1 MPSWLPTSWTT
12 FARAGSIDERAQRPM
27 SEISKT
33 QRLPMRPR
41 SRERVLIVGDGP
53 VARALAAAL
62 QDADAAPLRWW
73 RRGGQP
79 LPQAD
84 VVVLAVRDE
93 AIGEVAAQIMARVD
107 DDVTPP
113 ILLHCAGALPA
124 EEAFA
129 KLPRRP
135 LGVGLLH
142 PLRAL
147 AGAASDAHLAG
158 VVFAVEGDGPG
169 REAALRLCERVGGTP
184 LVLEAEQLG
193 RYHAAAALVSNHAV
207 GLVDAGVELL
217 TSVGLDRAQATKAL
231 AALLSSTAANLERVG
246 LPEALTGPIA
256 RGDVAVVARHILA
269 LRPLAEIAALY
280 RATARRVSKVA
291 ADKGRAT
298 RDALLRIAA
307 LLVD

>member
-1 MPSWLPTSWTT
+1 
-12 FARAGSIDERAQRPM
+12 M

-41 SRERVLIVGDGP
+41 SRERVLVVGDGP
-53 VARALAAAL
+53 VARALGSAL
-62 QDADAAPLRWW
+62 DEADVKPLRWS
-73 RRGGQP
+73 RRSGGP
-79 LPQAD
+79 LPSAD

-93 AIGEVAAQIMARVD
+93 ANGEMATQIMAGVD
-107 DDVTPP
+107 DAATPP

-129 KLPRRP
+129 TLKRRP
-135 LGVGLLH
+135 LGVGVIH

-147 AGAASDAHLAG
+147 AGAPGDAQLG
-158 VVFAVEGDGPG
+158 GTVFAVEGDGPG
-169 REAALRLCERVGGTP
+169 REAALRLVERVGGTP
-184 LVLEAEQLG
+184 LVLEAEQLP

-217 TSVGLDRAQATKAL
+217 TSVGLERATAVRAL
-231 AALLSSTAANLERVG
+231 AALLTSTAANLERVG

-256 RGDVAVVARHILA
+256 RGDVAVIARHILA
-269 LRPLAEIAALY
+269 LRPHAEIAALY

-307 LLVD
+307 LLLE

>member
-1 MPSWLPTSWTT
+1 
-12 FARAGSIDERAQRPM
+12 M

-41 SRERVLIVGDGP
+41 SRERILIVGDGP
-53 VARALAAAL
+53 VARALGSAL
-62 QDADAAPLRWW
+62 EEADLKPLRWS
-73 RRGGQP
+73 RRSSEP
-79 LPQAD
+79 LPSAD

-93 AIGEVAAQIMARVD
+93 AIGEMAARIMAGVD
-107 DDVTPP
+107 DAATPP

-129 KLPRRP
+129 ALKRRP
-135 LGVGLLH
+135 LGVGVIH

-147 AGAASDAHLAG
+147 AGAPGDAQLGAT
-158 VVFAVEGDGPG
+158 VFAVEGDGPG
-169 REAALRLCERVGGTP
+169 REAALRLVERVGGTP
-184 LVLEAEQLG
+184 LVLEAEQLP

-217 TSVGLDRAQATKAL
+217 TSVGLERATAVRAL
-231 AALLSSTAANLERVG
+231 AALLTSTAANLERVG

-269 LRPLAEIAALY
+269 LRPHAEIAALY

-307 LLVD
+307 LLLE

>member
-1 MPSWLPTSWTT
+1 V
-12 FARAGSIDERAQRPM
+12 

-41 SRERVLIVGDGP
+41 SRERLLVVGDGP
-53 VARALAAAL
+53 VARALTAAL
-62 QDADAAPLRWW
+62 QAVDAAPLRWS
-73 RRGGQP
+73 RKEKAQ
-79 LPQAD
+79 LPAAD

-107 DDVTPP
+107 DEATPP
-113 ILLHCAGALPA
+113 ILLHCAGAMPA

-129 KLPRRP
+129 GLKRRP
-135 LGVGLLH
+135 LGVGVVH

-147 AGAASDAHLAG
+147 AGADSDAQLG
-158 VVFAVEGDGPG
+158 GTVFAVEGDGPG
-169 REAALRLCERVGGTP
+169 REAALRLVERVGGTP
-184 LVLEAEQLG
+184 LVLEAEQLP

-217 TSVGLDRAQATKAL
+217 TSVGLERTQATAAL
-231 AALLSSTAANLERVG
+231 AALLASTAANLSRVG

-256 RGDVAVVARHILA
+256 RGDVAVVARHVLA
-269 LRPLAEIAALY
+269 LRPLDEIAALY
-280 RATARRVSKVA
+280 RVTARRVAKVA
-291 ADKGRAT
+291 ADKGRAG

-307 LLVD
+307 LLLD

>member
-1 MPSWLPTSWTT
+1 V
-12 FARAGSIDERAQRPM
+12 

-41 SRERVLIVGDGP
+41 SRERLLIVGDGP

-62 QDADAAPLRWW
+62 QAADVAPLRWS
-73 RRGGQP
+73 RAAGTP
-79 LPQAD
+79 MPHAD
-84 VVVLAVRDE
+84 VIVLAVRDE
-93 AIGEVAAQIMARVD
+93 AIGEVAAQIMGRVD
-107 DDVTPP
+107 DEATPP

-129 KLPRRP
+129 GLKRRP
-135 LGVGLLH
+135 LGVGVVH

-147 AGAASDAHLAG
+147 AGADSDAQLGG

-169 REAALRLCERVGGTP
+169 REAALRLVERVGGVP
-184 LVLEAEQLG
+184 LVLEAAQLP

-207 GLVDAGVELL
+207 ALVDAGVELL
-217 TSVGLDRAQATKAL
+217 TSVGLDRTQATTAL
-231 AALLSSTAANLERVG
+231 AALLASTASNLTRVG

-256 RGDVAVVARHILA
+256 RGDVAVVARHLIA

-291 ADKGRAT
+291 ADKGRAG

-307 LLVD
+307 LLLD

>member
-1 MPSWLPTSWTT
+1 
-12 FARAGSIDERAQRPM
+12 M

-41 SRERVLIVGDGP
+41 SRERLLVVGDGP
-53 VARALAAAL
+53 VARALTTAL
-62 QDADAAPLRWW
+62 QAADVAPLRWW
-73 RRGGQP
+73 RRQGEP

-93 AIGEVAAQIMARVD
+93 AIGDMAAQIMARVD
-107 DDVTPP
+107 DEVTPP

-124 EEAFA
+124 EEAFSSL
-129 KLPRRP
+129 KRRP
-135 LGVGLLH
+135 LGVGVIH
-142 PLRAL
+142 PLRSI
-147 AGAASDAHLAG
+147 AGAESDAQLG
-158 VVFAVEGDGPG
+158 GTVFAVEGDGPG
-169 REAALRLCERVGGTP
+169 REAALRLVERVGGTP
-184 LVLEAEQLG
+184 LVLEAEQLP

-207 GLVDAGVELL
+207 ALVDAGVEVL
-217 TSVGLDRAQATKAL
+217 TSVGLDRAQATRAL
-231 AALLSSTAANLERVG
+231 AGLLASTAANLQRVG

-256 RGDVAVVARHILA
+256 RGDVAVVARHLLA

-280 RATARRVSKVA
+280 RVTARRVSKVA
-291 ADKGRAT
+291 ADKGRAG

>member
-1 MPSWLPTSWTT
+1 
-12 FARAGSIDERAQRPM
+12 M

-41 SRERVLIVGDGP
+41 SRERLLVVGDGP
-53 VARALAAAL
+53 VARALTAAL
-62 QDADAAPLRWW
+62 QAVDAAPLRWS
-73 RRGGQP
+73 RKEKAQ
-79 LPQAD
+79 LPAAD

-107 DDVTPP
+107 DEATPP
-113 ILLHCAGALPA
+113 ILLHCAGAMPA

-129 KLPRRP
+129 GLKRRP
-135 LGVGLLH
+135 LGVGVVH

-147 AGAASDAHLAG
+147 AGADSDAQLG
-158 VVFAVEGDGPG
+158 GTVFAVEGDGPG
-169 REAALRLCERVGGTP
+169 REAALRLVERVGGTP
-184 LVLEAEQLG
+184 LVLEAEQLP

-217 TSVGLDRAQATKAL
+217 TSVGLERTQATAAL
-231 AALLSSTAANLERVG
+231 AALLASTAANLSRVG

-256 RGDVAVVARHILA
+256 RGDVAVVARHVLA
-269 LRPLAEIAALY
+269 LRPLDEIAALY
-280 RATARRVSKVA
+280 RVTARRVAKVA
-291 ADKGRAT
+291 ADKGRAG

-307 LLVD
+307 LLLD

>member
-1 MPSWLPTSWTT
+1 V
-12 FARAGSIDERAQRPM
+12 

-33 QRLPMRPR
+33 QKLPMRPR
-41 SRERVLIVGDGP
+41 SRERLLVVGDGP

-62 QDADAAPLRWW
+62 QEADVAPLRWW
-73 RRGGQP
+73 RRAGQP
-79 LPQAD
+79 LPAAD

-93 AIGEVAAQIMARVD
+93 AIAEMAGQIMARVSD
-107 DDVTPP
+107 EATPP

-124 EEAFA
+124 EEAFGS
-129 KLPRRP
+129 LPRRP
-135 LGVGLLH
+135 LGVGVVH

-147 AGAASDAHLAG
+147 AGAEGDARFDG

-169 REAALRLCERVGGTP
+169 REAALRLVERVGGTP
-184 LVLEAEQLG
+184 LVLEAAQLP

-217 TSVGLDRAQATKAL
+217 VSVGLPREQATLAL
-231 AALLSSTAANLERVG
+231 AGLLASTAQNLRRVG

-256 RGDVAVVARHILA
+256 RGDVAVVARHLLA
-269 LRPLAEIAALY
+269 VRPLAEVAALY
-280 RATARRVSKVA
+280 RATARRVAKVA

-298 RDALLRIAA
+298 RDALVRIAA
-307 LLVD
+307 LLVE